1 MSSLR
6 RGFTLIELLVVV
18 AIIAVLIALLLPAVQ
33 SAREAARR
41 AQCINN
47 LKQFGLAMH
56 NYHASNG
63 SFPSSKIFNTK
74 VGLCTSTQFGHNC
87 QNTPW
92 FTLMLSQFEQGTL
105 YSALNFAIGTEGPMT
120 PGGPL
125 GLWVNSTV
133 FTSRIAMFQCPSDT
147 QNTLNIQQVL
157 STLPI
162 SPPAVQLSKGNYGVC
177 WGNTDFGQGIQL
189 SLPTPT
195 DSYFTPSLH
204 LQSAFGLNGN
214 GTGPSLVTVASV
226 TDGLSNTVFISEI
239 LQSAS
244 DDIRGTLWVDNPGAG
259 SFMTR
264 FTPNGYLDYA
274 AVTAP
279 WSTSVA
285 KANFQG
291 DNMDNLPSFVGSA
304 PGTSPAQPGTFCDS
318 QPAQG
323 LACFSQGHD
332 GGCFAGARSRHAG
345 GVNCLFGDGS
355 VRFIKNSINAMTW
368 VQLGSI
374 RAGEVISADAY

>member
-6 RGFTLIELLVVV
+6 RGFTLIELLVVI
-18 AIIAVLIALLLPAVQ
+18 AIISVLIALLLPAVQ

-41 AQCINN
+41 IQCVNN

-56 NYHASNG
+56 NYHSSNG
-63 SFPSSKIFNTK
+63 SFPSSKIFNTTR
-74 VGLCTSTQFGHNC
+74 GLCTSTNFGNNC

-120 PGGPL
+120 GAGPL

-133 FTSRIAMFQCPSDT
+133 LTSRVAMFQCPSDT
-147 QNTLNIQQVL
+147 QNTLNVQQVL
-157 STLPI
+157 SPLGV
-162 SPPAVQLSKGNYGVC
+162 SPPAVQASKGNYGVH
-177 WGNTDFGQGIQL
+177 WGNTDFGQGV
-189 SLPTPT
+189 LP
-195 DSYFTPSLH
+195 DSYFNSNPGLH

-226 TDGLSNTVFISEI
+226 NDGLSNTVFMSEI
-239 LQSAS
+239 LQGAS
-244 DDIRGTLWVDNPGAG
+244 DDIRGTLWVDNPGSG

-279 WSTSVA
+279 WSTSG
-285 KANFQG
+285 ANFTG
-291 DNMDNLPSFVGSA
+291 DNLDNLPTFGASA
-304 PGTSPAQPGTFCDS
+304 PGTSPAQPGSFCDS
-318 QPAQG
+318 QPVQSLG
-323 LACFSQGHD
+323 CYSQGQD
-332 GGCFAGARSRHAG
+332 GGCFSGARSRHPG
-345 GVNCLFGDGS
+345 GVNSLFGDGS
-355 VRFIKNSINAMTW
+355 VRFMKNSINAITW

-374 RAGEVISADAY
+374 RGGEVISADAY